1 MPDRPLSVLC
11 LAGPTG
17 AGKTAL
23 ALELARALDGE
34 VINCDSRQLY
44 RDFPVITAQP
54 DAGERAVCPHHLYG
68 VLETGETSDVAAWTR
83 RARDVAG
90 EVAARGRVPL
100 LVGGTGMYFQH
111 LLHGIARVP
120 RVAPAVHEA
129 VTARLRAEGAPA
141 LHAELSRLDPE
152 LAARLHPND
161 GQRAARGLEV
171 ALGTEHTLSWWH
183 RNAPGEAP
191 CRGPLLVIGTG
202 LAELEPRLD
211 RRIGLM
217 LEAGALD
224 EARRAWEMCP
234 DETAPGWSGIGCREI
249 CDHLHGRLDL
259 AACRRLWLRN
269 TRAYA
274 KRQITWFRGRPEA
287 VWIGPEDAE
296 GALAVWRDFA
306 CRTDRVL

>member
-1 MPDRPLSVLC
+1 MPDSPLSVLC

-23 ALELARALDGE
+23 ALKLAQALDGE

-54 DAGERAVCPHHLYG
+54 DPSERAVCPHHLYG
-68 VLETGETSDVAAWTR
+68 VLQTSEASDVAAWTGQACAC
-83 RARDVAG
+83 AR
-90 EVAARGRVPL
+90 EVMERGRVPL

-120 RVAPAVHEA
+120 RVDAGLHANVVE
-129 VTARLRAEGAPA
+129 RLRLEGART
-141 LHAELSRLDPE
+141 LHAELAGLDPE

-161 GQRAARGLEV
+161 GQRIARGLEV
-171 ALGTEHTLSWWH
+171 ALGTGHTLSWWH

-191 CRGPLLVIGTG
+191 CQGPLLVINTS

-211 RRIGLM
+211 RRIDLM
-217 LEAGALD
+217 LNAGALD
-224 EARRAWEMCP
+224 EARRAWENCP
-234 DETAPGWSGIGCREI
+234 DEKAPGWSGIGCREI
-249 CDHLHGRLDL
+249 CDHLHSRLDL
-259 AACRRLWLRN
+259 ASCRGLWLKN

-287 VWIGPEDAE
+287 VWIGPEE
-296 GALAVWRDFA
+296 LERALAVWRGFA
-306 CRTDRVL
+306 DRGLIG